1 MNFNIKSIFNKDQV
15 SILFKLMRLNL
26 EGKIQ
31 REEMEIILKELET
44 IVETKA
50 VQRIDSFFE
59 ELAETYKIEY
69 TSEW

>member
-1 MNFNIKSIFNKDQV
+1 
-15 SILFKLMRLNL
+15 MRLNL